1 MSQTHSMFSVL
12 DAAEQYVVERVKSE
26 VARTVR
32 EKLEAEFNALV
43 QEKLNEILPQ
53 IIIQM
58 RVDRD
63 IMSRTD
69 DVRVFLEW
77 VKCREEKKTFRTETV
92 VKEVPDSN

>member
-1 MSQTHSMFSVL
+1 MFSVL
-12 DAAEQYVVERVKSE
+12 DAAEQYVVEKVRSE
-26 VARTVR
+26 VSRTVR

-69 DVRVFLEW
+69 DVRVLLEW

-92 VKEVPDSN
+92 VKEVN

>member
-1 MSQTHSMFSVL
+1 MFSVL

>member
-1 MSQTHSMFSVL
+1 MSQTHPMFSVL
-12 DAAEQYVVERVKSE
+12 DAAEQYVVEKVRSE
-26 VARTVR
+26 VSRTVR

-69 DVRVFLEW
+69 DIRVFLEW
-77 VKCREEKKTFRTETV
+77 AKCREEKKTFRTETV
-92 VKEVPDSN
+92 VKEVPNSN

>member
-1 MSQTHSMFSVL
+1 MFSVL
-12 DAAEQYVVERVKSE
+12 DAAEQYVVEKVRSE
-26 VARTVR
+26 VSRTVR

-69 DVRVFLEW
+69 DIRVFLEW
-77 VKCREEKKTFRTETV
+77 AKCREEKKTFRTETV
-92 VKEVPDSN
+92 VKEVPNSN